1 MKEGIHTM
9 IDQEKRTWA
18 EISLGNIRHNYH
30 AIRAQLPEGCRFLG
44 VVKADA
50 YGHGAV
56 RVSRLLQEE
65 GADYLSVAC
74 LDEALELR
82 QNGIDMPLLILGVT
96 PAEYT
101 AQLIEHDITQAVG
114 SYELA
119 EAFSRE
125 AERLGKTLRIHIK
138 VDSGMSRTGFLASGT
153 HFADCT
159 RQIAAVCRMGGLDA
173 EGIFTHFAVS
183 DESDED
189 DVRYT
194 EEQFA
199 LFCRVID
206 AVQADG
212 AFRFRIRHCM
222 NTGAAENYPA
232 FALDMAR
239 PGLLLYGY
247 GDVSGRFGLR
257 PGMSLKTRILAIKDY
272 DPGTAVS
279 YGRRFVTARQTRM
292 AVLGIG
298 YADGLHRTLSSK
310 CSFFLQGHAIPQCG
324 NICMDM
330 CMADVTDVPDAAVN
344 DEVEIFGEHND
355 LEVLSAAAQTI
366 PYELLCAV
374 SKRIP
379 RVYID

>member
-65 GADYLSVAC
+65 GADYLAVAC

-159 RQIAAVCRMGGLDA
+159 RQIAAVCRKAERIANAYPDSVGGATIRYGLANAPLDKIYDTEKTIAELDA
-173 EGIFTHFAVS
+173 W
-183 DESDED
+183 
-189 DVRYT
+189 
-194 EEQFA
+194 
-199 LFCRVID
+199 L
-206 AVQADG
+206 AD
-212 AFRFRIRHCM
+212 
-222 NTGAAENYPA
+222 T
-232 FALDMAR
+232 
-239 PGLLLYGY
+239 
-247 GDVSGRFGLR
+247 
-257 PGMSLKTRILAIKDY
+257 LKN
-272 DPGTAVS
+272 G
-279 YGRRFVTARQTRM
+279 
-292 AVLGIG
+292 
-298 YADGLHRTLSSK
+298 
-310 CSFFLQGHAIPQCG
+310 
-324 NICMDM
+324 
-330 CMADVTDVPDAAVN
+330 
-344 DEVEIFGEHND
+344 
-355 LEVLSAAAQTI
+355 
-366 PYELLCAV
+366 
-374 SKRIP
+374 
-379 RVYID
+379 

>member
-65 GADYLSVAC
+65 GADYLAVAC

-206 AVQADG
+206 AVQADR

-257 PGMSLKTRILAIKDY
+257 PGMSLKTRTSRSRTMTRAPRSATDAASSRRGR
-272 DPGTAVS
+272 PGWRCSASAMPTGSTAPS
-279 YGRRFVTARQTRM
+279 RAS
-292 AVLGIG
+292 A
-298 YADGLHRTLSSK
+298 LSSFRDTR
-310 CSFFLQGHAIPQCG
+310 SR
-324 NICMDM
+324 
-330 CMADVTDVPDAAVN
+330 
-344 DEVEIFGEHND
+344 
-355 LEVLSAAAQTI
+355 SAGTSAWTCVW
-366 PYELLCAV
+366 PM
-374 SKRIP
+374 
-379 RVYID
+379 